1 MKEKVE
7 ALKNEII
14 TKLETATNLKEVNEI
29 KVEYLG
35 KKGPVQEL
43 SSHMK
48 EWDQESK
55 REFGKLLN
63 DLKQELISKIDAKI
77 QHYETEELN
86 KK

>member
-1 MKEKVE
+1 MKE
-7 ALKNEII
+7 L
-14 TKLETATNLKEVNEI
+14 
-29 KVEYLG
+29 
-35 KKGPVQEL
+35 
-43 SSHMK
+43 
-48 EWDQESK
+48 DQESK